1 MPQSEPLLD
10 ATTSNV
16 RDSNLDEAI
25 DLIWQFVS
33 TSDAD
38 PHVSHIELLIGSGE
52 RPWDGDRQRNVHYY
66 LTSQSVNYL
75 TLLTFNDCL
84 TLCSD
89 AFPDCFRIVD
99 DPHVDSIADAVDDA
113 VEESTNLADQAPTR
127 VRKRCGRR
135 FAKSARG
142 VREALLFAR
151 AVHSQSLARKRPQWA
166 VLVQYD
172 RQGQHRRLA
181 TWNTLDDLFVGVGTR
196 KGVTKWRDEC
206 TRSVRL
212 VPLFIVVGLFS
223 LLLLSAL
230 LVTLV
235 SNWNAYYHSA
245 RSLADETNSS
255 VEQYERSDVQ
265 RKRQDARLERLRFA
279 RLPR

>member
-1 MPQSEPLLD
+1 MPESEPLLS
-10 ATTSNV
+10 ATKSNV
-16 RDSNLDEAI
+16 GDPNLDEAI
-25 DLIWQFVS
+25 DLIWRFVLS
-33 TSDAD
+33 SDAD
-38 PHVSHIELLIGSGE
+38 PRVSHVELLIGSGD

-113 VEESTNLADQAPTR
+113 VEESAMLASQTPTR

-135 FAKSARG
+135 FAKSAQG

-166 VLVQYD
+166 VLVQFD
-172 RQGQHRRLA
+172 WQGQHRRLA
-181 TWNTLDDLFVGVGTR
+181 TWNTLDDLFAGVATR
-196 KGVTKWRDEC
+196 KAVTKWRDEC
-206 TRSVRL
+206 TRSMRL

-235 SNWNAYYHSA
+235 RNWNAYYRA
-245 RSLADETNSS
+245 GRSLPETDSS
-255 VEQYERSDVQ
+255 AQQYERSDVQ
-265 RKRQDARLERLRFA
+265 RKRQDARLKRLRFA